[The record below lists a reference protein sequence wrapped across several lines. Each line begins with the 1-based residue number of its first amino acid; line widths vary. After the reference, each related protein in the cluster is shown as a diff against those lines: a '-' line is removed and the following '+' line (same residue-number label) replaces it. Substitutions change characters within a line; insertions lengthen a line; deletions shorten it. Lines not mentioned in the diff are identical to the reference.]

1 MNQKSLSRCD
11 LPILITVFLALG
23 GLGMM
28 LIFSGLIGFGIHSL
42 IGKISLYICFGLQC
56 VNVLVI
62 FIRRHYLKTKY
73 GAPAFGKK
81 MRRFS
86 SISFS
91 VWCLG
96 AALLIFSLAM
106 NLLLFTSADIFVRYP
121 CTVGACLAPIGWL
134 GLLAAFHRT
143 RESVLY
149 AAKQPTPAAR

>member
-1 MNQKSLSRCD
+1 MNKNLSRCD
-11 LPILITVFLALG
+11 VPILITVFLALG

-42 IGKISLYICFGLQC
+42 IGKISLYICFALQC

-62 FIRRHYLKTKY
+62 IIRRHYLKTKY

-86 SISFS
+86 FLSFLI
-91 VWCLG
+91 WCLG
-96 AALLIFSLAM
+96 ALLLVFSLIM
-106 NLLLFTSADIFVRYP
+106 NVLLFPATSAVVRYP
-121 CTVGACLAPIGWL
+121 CIIGAIFAPIGWL

-149 AAKQPTPAAR
+149 AAKQPAAH